1 MDYHAEP
8 AKRPPDHAAASGQIR
23 HFLRSH
29 VRTITIAGCAHGYAA
44 THRGAPQDG
53 HADDREAPSW
63 WSAMIGTE
71 PWETLYGQGLPP
83 YSDFDETGA
92 SLVREVRSGEYAD
105 PPDYEARDYVSNDKV
120 LRRTA
125 EAARKEAAE
134 VLREFFEQNP
144 PRDPW

>member
-1 MDYHAEP
+1 
-8 AKRPPDHAAASGQIR
+8 
-23 HFLRSH
+23 
-29 VRTITIAGCAHGYAA
+29 
-44 THRGAPQDG
+44 
-53 HADDREAPSW
+53 
-63 WSAMIGTE
+63 
-71 PWETLYGQGLPP
+71 
-83 YSDFDETGA
+83 
-92 SLVREVRSGEYAD
+92 VRSGEYAD